1 MSGIVPMYYEPVHFR
16 PCLSSKQGMVHFVVF
31 FHNGRFF
38 FCPISTAVSN
48 LVRVMFALTRLIAGN
63 SNNYKIITKKSSSLV
78 SINSK
83 KEKYY
88 FIKYLS

>member
-31 FHNGRFF
+31 FHHGRF

-63 SNNYKIITKKSSSLV
+63 SNNYEIITKKVHHWFHLIV
-78 SINSK
+78 KRKILL
-83 KEKYY
+83 Y
-88 FIKYLS
+88 